1 MVELVI
7 GDIICLMRRIP
18 AHTHHMKHGMW
29 DKSASGSHEVRGKTL
44 GIIGYGNIGS
54 QLSVIAEALGMRV
67 VFYDIEEKL
76 AMGNAHR
83 CSTLNELLEQSDVVT
98 LHVDGRKSNTG
109 FFGED
114 QFAHMKQDSI
124 FINLSRGFVADLD
137 ALKKHL
143 DSGHISGAAVDVFPV
158 EPKKSGDEFL
168 TSLADEDNMILTP
181 HIGGSTLEAQK
192 SIGQFVSQR
201 LEDYWFRGSTMLSV
215 NLPQITLSDIRS
227 NFRIAHLHA
236 NLPGVLAKVNRV
248 LGEENINIAAQALGH
263 RRRNRLCGHRCGPA
277 PQPEGFGRTR
287 SHRRHDPYACDQLT
301 IPIRQTPL
309 RYECIVGVPITYW
322 LEPPQ
327 CMNPNAVCRNR
338 PVLRYQ
344 VHFSQNKRIIICV
357 RNRSNLLQRI
367 GLQLVDRVLE
377 ILKILKILV
386 YTGESHIRDLIKI
399 TQRFQNGPADLVG
412 FDLSQSSGTK
422 ILFDLLAKSLQ
433 IVFLDRTAL
442 ACLATPEITLFL
454 SNCSALP
461 ERFTTNNIVVSS
473 VVKRLEHFGHSRL
486 RRMEWPSSLMRVST
500 TLVSGF

>member
-1 MVELVI
+1 MKIFILTRHSHCVTTASKSSASGRLNEDELIDALEDVDLLGIRSKTSVTSKVI
-7 GDIICLMRRIP
+7 DARPTLTAVGCFCIGTNQSISTMRQARHRRVQCPIFQHSLRGGTGYRRHHLP
-18 AHTHHMKHGMW
+18 DAPHSCAHPSYEARYV

-236 NLPGVLAKVNRV
+236 NLPGVLAR
-248 LGEENINIAAQALGH
+248 
-263 RRRNRLCGHRCGPA
+263 
-277 PQPEGFGRTR
+277 
-287 SHRRHDPYACDQLT
+287 
-301 IPIRQTPL
+301 
-309 RYECIVGVPITYW
+309 
-322 LEPPQ
+322 
-327 CMNPNAVCRNR
+327 
-338 PVLRYQ
+338 
-344 VHFSQNKRIIICV
+344 
-357 RNRSNLLQRI
+357 
-367 GLQLVDRVLE
+367 
-377 ILKILKILV
+377 
-386 YTGESHIRDLIKI
+386 
-399 TQRFQNGPADLVG
+399 
-412 FDLSQSSGTK
+412 
-422 ILFDLLAKSLQ
+422 
-433 IVFLDRTAL
+433 
-442 ACLATPEITLFL
+442 
-454 SNCSALP
+454 
-461 ERFTTNNIVVSS
+461 
-473 VVKRLEHFGHSRL
+473 
-486 RRMEWPSSLMRVST
+486 
-500 TLVSGF
+500 